1 MATKKVLSI
10 YVGNDAIRVAEVQ
23 YNGKTVVL
31 SNAAEIPTP
40 DNSVQDGYIN
50 DVTGVAEQIRQATF
64 GRNFTTKD
72 VIFTI
77 TSKKV
82 ASKPVTIPYN
92 KNEKKLKQ
100 ILNTNSSEYFPMSNS
115 GDYCFAYSILDDFH
129 DEEGHKCHVNAIA
142 APADL
147 VRCYYELADEL
158 HFNVVSIDYYGNSV
172 IQLLSM
178 QMQPGHVELVLQI
191 ENDIT
196 FVNVMR
202 GKTLVMQRSIPFG
215 RTGVISAL
223 MDVKKISEKDAKTL
237 LSNEML
243 LDQHVSAD
251 EYARS
256 IDGLVSGI
264 ARAVEYHRQKNTS
277 DVLEAIKIFGEGSAI
292 AGIEK
297 NLQAVLGAE
306 VHHFQS
312 LEGVSVKGAASLTA
326 EEVLRYLA
334 NIGACIAPLGLSV
347 GTSGSSGPSVD
358 SKQVTLVGIAI
369 LAVATIASA
378 AYSIKIMMDKKAAE
392 EEQARLERQI
402 EDIQDIVE
410 ISDAYELAKAK
421 HTIVTDFVK
430 SSHNDNE
437 ILLTLVEDMETL
449 MPFEMYVTELTAEN
463 GEITLSMESGWHM
476 PAKNEVADVIIKLQ
490 SLDYV
495 SDFTIPDMEEE
506 QRLVFVESL
515 DEKGEFVYKRMEPQE
530 GKAIGEIVSCGLDEK
545 VPEGCENLY
554 SIEQDQITFSVVF
567 HIAEPVVED
576 AEASEEDTKEGDAN

>member
-10 YVGNDAIRVAEVQ
+10 YVGNDAIRVAEVMF
-23 YNGKTVVL
+23 NGKTVVL

-334 NIGACIAPLGLSV
+334 NIGACIAPLGLAV
-347 GTSGSSGPSVD
+347 DTSSSSGVSVD
-358 SKQVTLVGIAI
+358 SRQITIVGLAI
-369 LAVATIASA
+369 LGVATIASG
-378 AYSIKIMMDKKAAE
+378 AYTIKTVLDKKNAT

-402 EDIQDIVE
+402 ADIQDIVE
-410 ISDAYELAKAK
+410 ISDAYNLAMAK
-421 HTIVTDFVK
+421 HGIIVNFEK
-430 SSHNDNE
+430 NSHNDNE
-437 ILLTLVEDMETL
+437 MLLTLVEDMEQL
-449 MPFEMYVTELTAEN
+449 MPYEMYVTSLTAES
-463 GEITLSMESGWHM
+463 GTIQLAMESGWHT
-476 PAKNEVADVIIKLQ
+476 PVKNEVADVMLNLRG
-490 SLDYV
+490 LDYV
-495 SDFTIPDMEEE
+495 TEFELPSFNEA
-506 QRLVFVESL
+506 QRRVFVIGV
-515 DEKGEFVYKRMEPQE
+515 DEETGDYLYLREEPKAGQLVGDIISVGIDEDIPEEYLGYYVMEQQQ
-530 GKAIGEIVSCGLDEK
+530 V
-545 VPEGCENLY
+545 
-554 SIEQDQITFSVVF
+554 TFTVNF
-567 HIAEPVVED
+567 NIAEPVVEEVEEGE
-576 AEASEEDTKEGDAN
+576 AE